1 MFSILIVIY
10 KSSTVNTRHMHNVI
24 YWETQ
29 LSRTLKGTLNRVEHF
44 FLHINMITVSLGEG
58 WRGGGI

>member
-1 MFSILIVIY
+1 
-10 KSSTVNTRHMHNVI
+10 MHNVI

-44 FLHINMITVSLGEG
+44 YTHQYDNFKRRMSEHFKHYIKGRAERSREAKKILMC
-58 WRGGGI
+58 